1 MEFQN
6 IGYIT
11 MIDLSLLSKVHSEF
25 YAYCTCSKP
34 EEDGLRCTPRSLRGN
49 GGVSILW
56 HKTLQPYVQKLTDVS
71 TERVVGIRLVTA
83 DRPICF
89 LSVYLPTRTGCTDDF
104 KECMDYLDAVLGRLA
119 FDNGVVIMGDFNAD
133 TGSEGGPLS
142 STPTNEQGRI
152 LLRYLQRWNYLSVHL
167 YNEAPGLSQSVTHTY
182 CSEAHNTSAPLITY
196 SLPSICCPTFLTPL
210 YLRKNRLT
218 SQTTHPSAPTSNVSY
233 NLHLCLLPQV
243 AQRANRSK
251 LTRLNSPKMRS
262 LTATQHML
270 SQGFSLSLYQILV
283 N

>member
-1 MEFQN
+1 MLPSTNSSAGGVLTKLRVGCLNLRGLKSNSDYLKKILGKLDICGISEHWLHH
-6 IGYIT
+6 Y
-11 MIDLSLLSKVHSEF
+11 DLSLLSKVHSEF
-25 YAYCTCSKP
+25 YAYSTCSKP

-119 FDNGVVIMGDFNAD
+119 FDNDVVIMGDFNAD
-133 TGSEGGPLS
+133 PGSEGGPLS

-167 YNEAPGLSQSVTHTY
+167 YDEALGLSQSVTHTY
-182 CSEAHNTSAPLITY
+182 CSEAHNTLSTIDHILAP
-196 SLPSICCPTFLTPL
+196 
-210 YLRKNRLT
+210 
-218 SQTTHPSAPTSNVSY
+218 QH
-233 NLHLCLLPQV
+233 LLPHF
-243 AQRANRSK
+243 S
-251 LTRLNSPKMRS
+251 NSFVSEDEP
-262 LTATQHML
+262 T
-270 SQGFSLSLYQILV
+270 